1 MWFNNLLSK
10 IGKWGGLSFLFG
22 ITLTAFMFG
31 DNVSL
36 PAYTYA
42 YTLDTMSTN
51 SYQPTEFMLDF
62 NPTEKI
68 NDITAPVNN
77 LINSAINGL
86 RFGVSPSPIKSP
98 SQQDIGFDKF
108 FGSSRVSSG
117 DIMSF
122 LKEAAVT
129 GINLTILVI
138 SITTQVLK
146 GLLSVLK

>member
-1 MWFNNLLSK
+1 M
-10 IGKWGGLSFLFG
+10 GKWGGLSFLFG
-22 ITLTAFMFG
+22 ITLTAFIFG

-42 YTLDTMSTN
+42 FTLDTMSTN
-51 SYQPTEFMLDF
+51 SYQQTEFKLDF

-68 NDITAPVNN
+68 KDITAPVNN
-77 LINSAINGL
+77 LINSAVNGF

-98 SQQDIGFDKF
+98 SQNINFNKF
-108 FGSSRVSSG
+108 FSSSNVSS
-117 DIMSF
+117 DDVMSF
-122 LKEAAVT
+122 LKEATVT
-129 GINLTILVI
+129 GINLSILII